1 MAAQIEI
8 SAFYR
13 VLSIFST
20 FDGHAYVTRLSPL
33 AEEPSCLCCHVLSR
47 RSISYHGTVRIL
59 PSHLQGWLENPHTS
73 RSAPGKWFVC
83 SHLLWSPGECNCT
96 QGGCHD
102 SWPEQCQPLPWTPC
116 IRSLFPSHIQA
127 TLACLSHKHLS
138 QSLPYKFRQRRRRS
152 YST

>member
-20 FDGHAYVTRLSPL
+20 FNGHAYVSRLNSQ
-33 AEEPSCLCCHVLSR
+33 AEEPSCLCCHVAGASPATAQLGLSQVVCKDGWR
-47 RSISYHGTVRIL
+47 VHM
-59 PSHLQGWLENPHTS
+59 LQGLPLIS
-73 RSAPGKWFVC
+73 G
-83 SHLLWSPGECNCT
+83 LLPATCFGVQESVTAHREVAVPAGLSNASPFYVQDLSSER
-96 QGGCHD
+96 
-102 SWPEQCQPLPWTPC
+102 
-116 IRSLFPSHIQA
+116 IHIQA

-138 QSLPYKFRQRRRRS
+138 QSLPYKFHQRRWGS